1 MTRSRRR
8 AARLLAL
15 CAAPCLALAA
25 WWPAAAGT
33 GIQGGRVSLLLLA
46 ALAGLAATTH
56 RWRGWLSGRRQGSVR
71 RAAISVV
78 ERHTLGQGNEI
89 HLVEV
94 AGQRLLLGSST
105 GRVALLARL
114 DEVDCRQPS
123 RSEARTP

>member
-15 CAAPCLALAA
+15 CAAPCLVLAA

-33 GIQGGRVSLLLLA
+33 SIQGGRVSLLLLA

-78 ERHTLGQGNEI
+78 ERHTLGQV
-89 HLVEV
+89 LRRVFP
-94 AGQRLLLGSST
+94 GSSEAKIDYLV
-105 GRVALLARL
+105 RVLQQAEREWN
-114 DEVDCRQPS
+114 DQED
-123 RSEARTP
+123 